1 LVILALF
8 FCHPGLVF
16 FVIPALFFVI
26 PTLFFVIPAL
36 FFVIPA
42 LSRDPE
48 RTADLCKGRQS
59 TLDPGSSPGMTNTRT
74 VRMFKLHRAGS
85 ISPLVRPFVH
95 TQQRQRGAALLT
107 AMLTVALVATLASAA
122 LWQQWRQV
130 EIEIAERGRSQTAWM
145 MTGAMDWT
153 RLILREDAIS
163 AQGAAADHLGEPWAL
178 PVQESKLSTFLSQD
192 QQWREGD
199 AEVFLSGQITDAQ
212 SRMNVMNLVEDGQI
226 SPPALARFAAVFERL
241 GLPLAELQTMA
252 QQLQASTNRATP
264 NPGPAPLLPQQTA
277 QLVWL
282 GLSPST
288 LAALQTHITM
298 LPEATPVNLN
308 TASAEVLSA
317 VLPGLDLASARQAVT
332 QRQRGHWTS
341 LSAAQEALGSSGRL
355 LDNKQHSVQSRY
367 FEVQGR
373 MRIDNVVQQE
383 TALVQ
388 REGGQVRMLWRVR
401 SPQLR
406 LDAPLQ

>member
-1 LVILALF
+1 
-8 FCHPGLVF
+8 
-16 FVIPALFFVI
+16 
-26 PTLFFVIPAL
+26 
-36 FFVIPA
+36 
-42 LSRDPE
+42 
-48 RTADLCKGRQS
+48 
-59 TLDPGSSPGMTNTRT
+59 M
-74 VRMFKLHRAGS
+74 
-85 ISPLVRPFVH
+85 RPFVH

-226 SPPALARFAAVFERL
+226 SPPALARFAALFERL

-252 QQLQASTNRATP
+252 RQLQVSLQASQASTNRGTP
-264 NPGPAPLLPQQTA
+264 NPGPAALMPQQTA

-282 GLSPST
+282 GLSPGT
-288 LAALQTHITM
+288 LATLQAHITV

-308 TASAEVLSA
+308 TATAEVLSA

-332 QRQRGHWTS
+332 QRQRGHWAS
-341 LSAAQEALGSSGRL
+341 LNAAQQALGPNGRL
-355 LDNKQHSVQSRY
+355 LDDKQHSVQSRY

-383 TALVQ
+383 TALV
-388 REGGQVRMLWRVR
+388 RRDGGQVRMLWRVR

>member
-1 LVILALF
+1 
-8 FCHPGLVF
+8 
-16 FVIPALFFVI
+16 
-26 PTLFFVIPAL
+26 
-36 FFVIPA
+36 
-42 LSRDPE
+42 
-48 RTADLCKGRQS
+48 
-59 TLDPGSSPGMTNTRT
+59 M
-74 VRMFKLHRAGS
+74 
-85 ISPLVRPFVH
+85 RPFVH

-145 MTGAMDWT
+145 MTGALDWT

-212 SRMNVMNLVEDGQI
+212 SRMNVMNLLQDGQI
-226 SPPALARFAAVFERL
+226 SAPALARFAALFQRL
-241 GLPLAELQTMA
+241 GLPLGELQTLA
-252 QQLQASTNRATP
+252 QQLQASLQASKATQAST
-264 NPGPAPLLPQQTA
+264 NPGTNSPGAAPLLPQQTA

-282 GLSPST
+282 GLSPGT
-288 LAALQTHITM
+288 LAALQPHITV

-317 VLPGLDLASARQAVT
+317 VLPGLDLASARQALT
-332 QRQRGHWTS
+332 QRQRGHWAS
-341 LSAAQEALGSSGRL
+341 LSAAQDALGSSGRL
-355 LDNKQHSVQSRY
+355 LDDKQHSVQSRY

-383 TALVQ
+383 TALVL

>member
-1 LVILALF
+1 MR
-8 FCHPGLVF
+8 P
-16 FVIPALFFVI
+16 
-26 PTLFFVIPAL
+26 
-36 FFVIPA
+36 
-42 LSRDPE
+42 
-48 RTADLCKGRQS
+48 K
-59 TLDPGSSPGMTNTRT
+59 
-74 VRMFKLHRAGS
+74 
-85 ISPLVRPFVH
+85 ISPFLRPLLRPLVH

-163 AQGAAADHLGEPWAL
+163 AQGAAADHLAEPWAL

-212 SRMNVMNLVEDGQI
+212 SRMNVMNLIEDGQI
-226 SPPALARFAAVFERL
+226 SPPALARFAALFERL
-241 GLPLAELQTMA
+241 GLPLVELQTLA
-252 QQLQASTNRATP
+252 RQLQASRASQVSP
-264 NPGPAPLLPQQTA
+264 NSDTSGQGPAALLPQQTA

-288 LAALQTHITM
+288 LAALQAHIIV

-332 QRQRGHWTS
+332 QRQRGHWAS
-341 LSAAQEALGSSGRL
+341 LNAAQEALGSSGRL
-355 LDNKQHSVQSRY
+355 LDEKQHSVQSRY

-383 TALVQ
+383 TALV
-388 REGGQVRMLWRVR
+388 RRDGGQVRMLWRVR

>member
-1 LVILALF
+1 
-8 FCHPGLVF
+8 
-16 FVIPALFFVI
+16 
-26 PTLFFVIPAL
+26 
-36 FFVIPA
+36 
-42 LSRDPE
+42 
-48 RTADLCKGRQS
+48 
-59 TLDPGSSPGMTNTRT
+59 
-74 VRMFKLHRAGS
+74 
-85 ISPLVRPFVH
+85 
-95 TQQRQRGAALLT
+95 
-107 AMLTVALVATLASAA
+107 
-122 LWQQWRQV
+122 
-130 EIEIAERGRSQTAWM
+130 M

-212 SRMNVMNLVEDGQI
+212 SRMNVMNLIEDGQI
-226 SPPALARFAAVFERL
+226 SPPALARFAALFERL
-241 GLPLAELQTMA
+241 GLPLVELQTLA
-252 QQLQASTNRATP
+252 RQLQASLQASRASQVSP
-264 NPGPAPLLPQQTA
+264 NSDTSGQGPAALLPQQTA

-282 GLSPST
+282 GLSPGT
-288 LAALQTHITM
+288 LAALQAHIIV

-332 QRQRGHWTS
+332 QRQRGHWAS
-341 LSAAQEALGSSGRL
+341 LNAAQEALGSSGRL
-355 LDNKQHSVQSRY
+355 LDEKQHSVQSRY

-383 TALVQ
+383 TALV
-388 REGGQVRMLWRVR
+388 RRDGGQVRMLWRVR

>member
-1 LVILALF
+1 
-8 FCHPGLVF
+8 
-16 FVIPALFFVI
+16 
-26 PTLFFVIPAL
+26 
-36 FFVIPA
+36 
-42 LSRDPE
+42 
-48 RTADLCKGRQS
+48 
-59 TLDPGSSPGMTNTRT
+59 
-74 VRMFKLHRAGS
+74 
-85 ISPLVRPFVH
+85 
-95 TQQRQRGAALLT
+95 
-107 AMLTVALVATLASAA
+107 MLTVALVATLASAA

-145 MTGAMDWT
+145 MTGALDWT

-163 AQGAAADHLGEPWAL
+163 TQGAAADHLGEPWAL

-212 SRMNVMNLVEDGQI
+212 SRMNVMNLIEEEKI
-226 SPPALARFAAVFERL
+226 SAPALARFAALFERL
-241 GLPLAELQTMA
+241 GLPLAELQTLA
-252 QQLQASTNRATP
+252 QQLLLSLQASRVNPTP
-264 NPGPAPLLPQQTA
+264 NSAGTPSPSPAALMPQQTA

-282 GLSPST
+282 GLSPGT
-288 LAALQTHITM
+288 VAALQAHITV
-298 LPEATPVNLN
+298 LPQATPVNLN

-317 VLPGLDLASARQAVT
+317 MLPGLDLASARQAVS
-332 QRQRGHWTS
+332 QRQRGHWAS
-341 LSAAQEALGSSGRL
+341 LNAAQEALGPSGRL
-355 LDNKQHSVQSRY
+355 LNDKQHSVQSRY

-388 REGGQVRMLWRVR
+388 RDGGQVRMLWRVR

-406 LDAPLQ
+406 LDGPLQ

>member
-1 LVILALF
+1 M
-8 FCHPGLVF
+8 
-16 FVIPALFFVI
+16 
-26 PTLFFVIPAL
+26 
-36 FFVIPA
+36 
-42 LSRDPE
+42 RPE
-48 RTADLCKGRQS
+48 
-59 TLDPGSSPGMTNTRT
+59 
-74 VRMFKLHRAGS
+74 
-85 ISPLVRPFVH
+85 ISPFVL

-226 SPPALARFAAVFERL
+226 SPPALARFAALFERL
-241 GLPLAELQTMA
+241 GLPLAELQTLA
-252 QQLQASTNRATP
+252 QQLQASLQANKVDQASTNRATP
-264 NPGPAPLLPQQTA
+264 NPGPAALMPQQAA

-282 GLSPST
+282 GLSPGT
-288 LAALQTHITM
+288 LAALQPHITV

-317 VLPGLDLASARQAVT
+317 VLPGMDLASARQAVT
-332 QRQRGHWTS
+332 QRQRGHWAS
-341 LSAAQEALGSSGRL
+341 LNAAREALGPNGRL
-355 LDNKQHSVQSRY
+355 LDDKQHSVQSRY

-383 TALVQ
+383 TALV
-388 REGGQVRMLWRVR
+388 RRDGGQVRMLWRVR

>member
-1 LVILALF
+1 MRHQLRPLI
-8 FCHPGLVF
+8 
-16 FVIPALFFVI
+16 
-26 PTLFFVIPAL
+26 
-36 FFVIPA
+36 
-42 LSRDPE
+42 
-48 RTADLCKGRQS
+48 
-59 TLDPGSSPGMTNTRT
+59 N
-74 VRMFKLHRAGS
+74 
-85 ISPLVRPFVH
+85 PLVR

-178 PVQESKLSTFLSQD
+178 AVQESKLSTFLSQD

-212 SRMNVMNLVEDGQI
+212 SRMNVMNLVEDGQV
-226 SPPALARFAAVFERL
+226 SAPALARFAALFERL
-241 GLPLAELQTMA
+241 GLPLGELQTLA
-252 QQLQASTNRATP
+252 QQLQTSLQASRAGQAPTSTDSP
-264 NPGPAPLLPQQTA
+264 NPGPAALLPQQTA

-282 GLSPST
+282 GLSPGT
-288 LAALQTHITM
+288 AAALQPHITV
-298 LPEATPVNLN
+298 LPEPTPVNLN

-332 QRQRGHWTS
+332 QRQRGHWAS
-341 LSAAQEALGSSGRL
+341 LNAAQEALGPSGRL
-355 LDNKQHSVQSRY
+355 LDEKQHSVQSRY

-383 TALVQ
+383 TALV
-388 REGGQVRMLWRVR
+388 RRDGGQVRMLWRVR

>member
-1 LVILALF
+1 M
-8 FCHPGLVF
+8 P
-16 FVIPALFFVI
+16 PA
-26 PTLFFVIPAL
+26 
-36 FFVIPA
+36 
-42 LSRDPE
+42 
-48 RTADLCKGRQS
+48 
-59 TLDPGSSPGMTNTRT
+59 
-74 VRMFKLHRAGS
+74 
-85 ISPLVRPFVH
+85 ISPLVFPFMRPLMR

-145 MTGAMDWT
+145 MTGALDWT
-153 RLILREDAIS
+153 RLILREDAMS
-163 AQGAAADHLGEPWAL
+163 AQSAAADHLGEPWAL

-212 SRMNVMNLVEDGQI
+212 SRMNVMNLLQDGQI
-226 SPPALARFAAVFERL
+226 SAPALARFAALFQRL
-241 GLPLAELQTMA
+241 GLPLGELQTLA
-252 QQLQASTNRATP
+252 QQLQASLQASRVNLAST
-264 NPGPAPLLPQQTA
+264 NPGTNIPGAAPLLPQQTA

-282 GLSPST
+282 GLSPGT
-288 LAALQTHITM
+288 LTALQAHITM

-317 VLPGLDLASARQAVT
+317 VLPGLDLASARQAVS
-332 QRQRGHWTS
+332 QRQRGHWAS
-341 LSAAQEALGSSGRL
+341 LNAAQEALGPSGRL
-355 LDNKQHSVQSRY
+355 LDDKQHSVQSRY

-401 SPQLR
+401 SPQLH